1 MRHDGGRLRPI
12 AEIAPLGLHNPALG
26 CSAFYTMAYPHE
38 AIPTLRVTNAP
49 AAAAWY
55 ARLGFAEDWRHQH
68 GPGLPW
74 FISISTPEGATLF
87 LTEHEGDCS
96 PRGNVF
102 LVTHDIASAEAA
114 LQTTAQVMPWGDREL
129 SVLDP
134 DGNRV
139 RVSQPAQ

>member
-1 MRHDGGRLRPI
+1 
-12 AEIAPLGLHNPALG
+12 
-26 CSAFYTMAYPHE
+26 MAHPHE
-38 AIPTLRVTNAP
+38 AIPTLRVVDAP

-68 GPGLPW
+68 EPGLPW

-102 LVTHDIASAEAA
+102 LVTQDIGSAELA
-114 LQTTAQVMPWGDREL
+114 LQTTAQTMPWGDREL
-129 SVLDP
+129 SVFDP

-139 RVSQPAQ
+139 RVSQPAK